1 MYRIFLKSKTFA
13 GTNPCYV
20 SMSAGEIPVVEP
32 AWGSVLVANADAGN
46 HDWKNSSRYD
56 KSRDLSVTTRRTD
69 TVFDEVHRRRR
80 WYFGGT
86 KIATQIVSN
95 STFWPSVW
103 LRRYLFFDMT
113 ITILI
118 KKFQIGRSHFGS
130 RCWSHLVVCAVDLV
144 HIRVLSFYVHKITIT
159 HL

>member
-1 MYRIFLKSKTFA
+1 MTLPLVKLTGFETVFAQWCNNIHISYFFKSKTFA

-56 KSRDLSVTTRRTD
+56 NSRDLSVTTRRTD
-69 TVFDEVHRRRR
+69 TVFDDVHRRRR

-113 ITILI
+113 IKI
-118 KKFQIGRSHFGS
+118 KK
-130 RCWSHLVVCAVDLV
+130 LEV
-144 HIRVLSFYVHKITIT
+144 ITSI
-159 HL
+159 